1 MKNPPFHL
9 AISFELKKII
19 VLGKGGQLAS
29 ELEFLKSKDQN
40 WAFLSIDQL
49 DICDKDAV
57 LRYLK
62 NNSCDVIINCAAY
75 TAVDKA
81 EEEIEACYNV
91 NFKGVENLLGSI
103 NLNNTKLIH
112 ISTDYVFDGN
122 KSIPYNEKHTA
133 SPNGVY
139 GKSKLAGEKA
149 ISDSKVKSIII
160 RTSWLYSNYGNN
172 FVKTM
177 IKIGAQRGN
186 IGVVA
191 DQFGSPT
198 YANDLAKIIIKIVED
213 KNYNW
218 SIGDIFHYSNE
229 GSCTWHEFS
238 SEIFRISK
246 INVNV
251 KKLTTDE
258 FPTKAIR
265 PKYSIL
271 DKSKLKEVFNIKVP
285 HWKIS
290 LNQMLKK
297 ELISK

>member
-1 MKNPPFHL
+1 M
-9 AISFELKKII
+9 KKII

-29 ELEFLKSKDQN
+29 ELEFLKSVDQN
-40 WAFLSIDQL
+40 WTFLSIDQL

-57 LRYLK
+57 STYLK
-62 NNSCDVIINCAAY
+62 NNPCDVMINCAAY

-91 NFKGVENLLGSI
+91 NVKGVENLLEAI
-103 NLNNTKLIH
+103 ELNKTRLIH
-112 ISTDYVFDGN
+112 ISTDYVFDGQ
-122 KSIPYNEKHTA
+122 KSTPYNEKDPE

-139 GKSKLAGEKA
+139 GNSKLSGEKV
-149 ISDSKVKSIII
+149 ICDSKVKSIII
-160 RTSWLYSNYGNN
+160 RTSWLYSNYGYN

-177 IKIGAQRGN
+177 IKIGAEKKDF
-186 IGVVA
+186 GVVD

-198 YANDLAKIIIKIVED
+198 NAKDLAKAIIKIVED
-213 KNYNW
+213 KKYTW
-218 SIGDIFHYSNE
+218 STGNIFHYSNE
-229 GSCTWHEFS
+229 GSCSWYEFAL
-238 SEIFRISK
+238 EIFKISK

-258 FPTKAIR
+258 FPTKAMR
-265 PKYSIL
+265 PKYSLL
-271 DKSKLKEVFNIKVP
+271 DKSKIKEVFEIKIP

-290 LNQMLKK
+290 LNKMLDK